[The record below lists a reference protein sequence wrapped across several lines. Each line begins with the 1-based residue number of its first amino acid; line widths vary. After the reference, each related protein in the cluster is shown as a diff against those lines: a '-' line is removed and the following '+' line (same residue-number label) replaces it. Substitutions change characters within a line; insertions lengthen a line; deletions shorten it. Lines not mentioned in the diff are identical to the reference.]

1 MTRKAHLPS
10 PSLSE
15 KQGSE
20 KPRVLYGLLPCWLI
34 SYRIAGVPKGRK
46 SLASITQETVAK
58 EGELL
63 EM

>member
-1 MTRKAHLPS
+1 MTRKAYLPS

-15 KQGSE
+15 KQESG
-20 KPRVLYGLLPCWLI
+20 KPRVLYGLLPCWPI
-34 SYRIAGVPKGRK
+34 SYRIAEVPKGRK